1 MYGICIHCKNFTN
14 IFQNV
19 VHYKAKGNITV
30 TYIVITATFDL
41 EFEFDAP

>member
-1 MYGICIHCKNFTN
+1 MESVSIVKTLL